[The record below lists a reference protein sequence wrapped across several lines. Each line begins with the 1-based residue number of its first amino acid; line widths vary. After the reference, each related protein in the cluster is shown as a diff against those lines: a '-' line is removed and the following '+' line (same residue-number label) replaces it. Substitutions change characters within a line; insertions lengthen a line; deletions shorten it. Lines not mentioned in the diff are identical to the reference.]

1 MKRLLTSRF
10 PLVIRAFALAG
21 MVLPFGIVMHFVWPL
36 IVQISVVSEWRWVVI
51 AVMVFQILLLVIL
64 ILRLKD
70 IWIDE
75 NFLYLT
81 TMFRNLEIPLE
92 AIASV
97 TENTHGR
104 ITQIKI
110 IFARQTGIGSS
121 LTFVPYF
128 SFRYFQQHPAVEE
141 IRQFVK
147 RKERRMQDHHAAANS
162 VY

>member
-10 PLVIRAFALAG
+10 PLVVRAFALAG
-21 MVLPFGIVMHFVWPL
+21 LVLPFGIVMHLVLPTSGL
-36 IVQISVVSEWRWVVI
+36 QEWRLVVLGVVI
-51 AVMVFQILLLVIL
+51 FQILLLVIL

-75 NFLYLT
+75 NYLYLT

-97 TENTHGR
+97 TEDTRGK

-110 IFARQTGIGSS
+110 IFARQTGVGNS
-121 LTFVPYF
+121 LTFIPYF
-128 SFRYFQQHPAVEE
+128 SFRAFQNHPVVEE

-147 RKERRMQDHHAAANS
+147 SKERRMQDHHAAANS

>member
-10 PLVIRAFALAG
+10 PLVVRAFALAG
-21 MVLPFGIVMHFVWPL
+21 LVLPFGIVMHFVLPL
-36 IVQISVVSEWRWVVI
+36 IQTSVLSEWRWAVVGI
-51 AVMVFQILLLVIL
+51 AVFQILLLVIF

-97 TENTHGR
+97 TENTSGR

-110 IFARQTGIGSS
+110 IFARQTGIGNS
-121 LTFVPYF
+121 LTFIPYF
-128 SFRYFQQHPAVEE
+128 SFRYFQQHPAGEE

-147 RKERRMQDHHAAANS
+147 SKERRMGGTTTC
-162 VY
+162 V

>member
-10 PLVIRAFALAG
+10 PLVVRAFALAG
-21 MVLPFGIVMHFVWPL
+21 LVLPFGIVMNLVLPTFGL
-36 IVQISVVSEWRWVVI
+36 QEWRLVMLGVVI
-51 AVMVFQILLLVIL
+51 FQILFLVIL

-75 NFLYLT
+75 NYLYLT

-97 TENTHGR
+97 SEDTRGR

-110 IFARQTGIGSS
+110 IFARQTGVGSS
-121 LTFVPYF
+121 LTFIPYF
-128 SFRYFQQHPAVEE
+128 SFRFFQNHPVVEE

-147 RKERRMQDHHAAANS
+147 SKERRMQDHHAAANS

>member
-10 PLVIRAFALAG
+10 PLVVRAFALAG
-21 MVLPFGIVMHFVWPL
+21 MVLPFGIVMHFVLPL
-36 IVQISVVSEWRWVVI
+36 IVQTSVLSEWRWAVVAI
-51 AVMVFQILLLVIL
+51 AVFQILFLVIF

-70 IWIDE
+70 VWIDE
-75 NFLYLT
+75 NYLYLT

-97 TENTHGR
+97 TEDPRGR

-110 IFARQTGIGSS
+110 IFARQTGIGNS
-121 LTFVPYF
+121 LTFIPYF
-128 SFRYFQQHPAVEE
+128 TFRFFQKHPAVEE
-141 IRQFVK
+141 IMQFVK
-147 RKERRMQDHHAAANS
+147 SKERRMQDHHAAANS